1 MGEHGGGDTGRGR
14 ERMNAREV
22 TLDALRRIGKERALD
37 LRGRG
42 AELDG
47 TAVIAEEL
55 YAPAFDPA
63 KDYSGWPVG
72 APVRDGEQVYKLLQP
87 HNASTWPDQCPADL
101 PALWSIC
108 HTKDPERA
116 KPYMAPNGT
125 SGMYM
130 TGECCTEDGVTY
142 RSTIDNNVWPP
153 ADYPQGWEAVQ
164 EEST

>member
-1 MGEHGGGDTGRGR
+1 MTENQELILGVMRAQGR
-14 ERMNAREV
+14 A
-22 TLDALRRIGKERALD
+22 DALD
-37 LRGRG
+37 LRGR
-42 AELDG
+42 AADLDG
-47 TAVIAEEL
+47 TAVIAEEEK
-55 YAPAFDPA
+55 APEFVPG
-63 KDYSGWPVG
+63 KDYSQWPTG

-87 HNASTWPDQCPADL
+87 HNASTWPDQRPADL

-130 TGECCTEDGVTY
+130 TGECCTENGVTY